1 MNTLKVWLDSNV
13 IYSDQVMDE
22 KHDQEFINIATL
34 DNIIEAQLVGS
45 ILKEHDIP
53 HRIRS
58 FHDTAYDGLFQFQMG
73 WGALWAP
80 VSFKGEILEIL
91 HDVRSKGFDF

>member
-1 MNTLKVWLDSNV
+1 MNEPD
-13 IYSDQVMDE
+13 
-22 KHDQEFINIATL
+22 DQEFVSIATL
-34 DNIIEAQLVGS
+34 DNIIEAQLIDS
-45 ILKEHDIP
+45 ILNEHDIP

-80 VSFKGEILEIL
+80 VSFKAEILEIL
-91 HDVRSKGFDF
+91 NDVRFNNFDFQDG

>member
-1 MNTLKVWLDSNV
+1 MKLLGTHL
-13 IYSDQVMDE
+13 IYIDQNMDKKYE
-22 KHDQEFINIATL
+22 QSFVNIAIL
-34 DNIIEAQLVGS
+34 DNIIEAQLVDS

-80 VSFKGEILEIL
+80 VSFKAEILEIL
-91 HDVRSKGFDF
+91 NDVRSKDFDISEEQ